1 MTPYFKNCAVCLCH
15 FPEQIVAE
23 TDKKL
28 CLQRKFKTSPQKRV
42 DHICDFIYAE
52 RQTNYCLKNYENRL
66 KTDVLRRFLV
76 RVGRLELPAS
86 CSQTCVGTFKRHSAA
101 LFGPFRRSGNS
112 SLTLFCPACFK
123 QNFLLL
129 GWVWDW
135 ILYIKRSAVRAGGD
149 RRPGHR
155 IEGAENAPHKQRIA
169 AFACGLQSTEP
180 PAYGM
185 MRPEREKPPDDFHGQ
200 PEE

>member
-1 MTPYFKNCAVCLCH
+1 M
-15 FPEQIVAE
+15 
-23 TDKKL
+23 
-28 CLQRKFKTSPQKRV
+28 
-42 DHICDFIYAE
+42 
-52 RQTNYCLKNYENRL
+52 
-66 KTDVLRRFLV
+66 V

-135 ILYIKRSAVRAGGD
+135 ILYIKRSAVRGD
-149 RRPGHR
+149 GDNGPDHRRG
-155 IEGAENAPHKQRIA
+155 GAENAPHKQRIA
-169 AFACGLQSTEP
+169 PNQPGRSSHIRSIAQKFPHFIMPIHKRLKVLLKAGLHHIRLHNLRHTLWS
-180 PAYGM
+180 
-185 MRPEREKPPDDFHGQ
+185 
-200 PEE
+200 